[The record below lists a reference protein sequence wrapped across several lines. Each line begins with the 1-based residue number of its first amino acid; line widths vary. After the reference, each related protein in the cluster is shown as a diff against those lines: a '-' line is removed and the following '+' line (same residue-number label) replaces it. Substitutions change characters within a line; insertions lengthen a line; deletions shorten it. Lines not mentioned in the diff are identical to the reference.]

1 MPIAVAV
8 HVLLFLFVL
17 YAMNMRSV
25 RSDCFWVFS
34 ANNSQCVVMIGEDV
48 CSLPQLVFFL
58 SVFAAFAM
66 NPLALAVTYFV

>member
-8 HVLLFLFVL
+8 RVLLFLFVL

-25 RSDCFWVFS
+25 HSDCFWVF
-34 ANNSQCVVMIGEDV
+34 SQCVVMIGEDV

-66 NPLALAVTYFV
+66 TPLALAVTYFV